1 MKTFERSQEE
11 HAFPQ
16 GSCSPPLRVDQRR
29 FRAVLVAVILCLL
42 GGAVLLPIAPLEFS
56 NLPTCVFKSATGL
69 PCALCGGTR
78 ATYAVLHGDLS
89 RALYLNM
96 AALPTVIALVAA
108 ALVLAYEALRG
119 RVAVDWNALL
129 SRFRSLFPIIVAL
142 FCVYWLL
149 HLSAALRVPKS
160 ELIDLRHPLATEI
173 HKRFSLQTQ

>member
-1 MKTFERSQEE
+1 MARFCCRSLRLSSQICPHASSRARQDCLARFAGER
-11 HAFPQ
+11 A
-16 GSCSPPLRVDQRR
+16 
-29 FRAVLVAVILCLL
+29 
-42 GGAVLLPIAPLEFS
+42 
-56 NLPTCVFKSATGL
+56 LPTRL
-69 PCALCGGTR
+69 LR
-78 ATYAVLHGDLS
+78 GDLS

-96 AALPTVIALVAA
+96 AALPTVVALVAA

-129 SRFRSLFPIIVAL
+129 SRFRSRLPIIVTL

-160 ELIDLRHPLATEI
+160 ELIDLRHPLANEI